1 MKILYVDTEQVWRGG
16 QEQLFTLMLGMKERG
31 YSVCLAA
38 PARSLLLRRASESQ
52 VRTFS
57 FLQRSEWSPMALY
70 RLHRIFR
77 QERFDVVHF
86 NTPVAVLLGGI
97 VSWWKKT
104 PVRVCSRRVNFPLRN
119 RLSPI
124 KYNQV
129 LDGIITVS
137 ESIRGTLIAGGVWP
151 ELVSV
156 VYEGVDVGWVDRLS
170 PSAPV
175 PNVNGLLVG
184 TVAHLSE
191 EKGHSTLLEA
201 VSQLDPRFSDVTF
214 LFIGEGELRDHL
226 ERQVRLMSLE
236 DRVRFTGFRADPE
249 AIMKTLDIFCLPSL
263 SEGLSSAILA
273 AMACRLPVVAT
284 RVGGIPELVA
294 DGVTGFLVPSRNPDE
309 LRQALSQLLSSVQL
323 RRRMGHAGRVRIES
337 SFTLKRKLDETET
350 LYLKLLKSP
359 HLQ

>member
-1 MKILYVDTEQVWRGG
+1 MKILYVDTEQIWRGG
-16 QEQLFTLMLGMKERG
+16 QEQLFTLMLGMKERRH
-31 YSVCLAA
+31 SVCLAA
-38 PARSLLLRRASESQ
+38 PAGSLLRRRASESQ

-57 FLQRSEWSPMALY
+57 FFQRSEWSPMALC
-70 RLHRIFR
+70 RLHKIFG
-77 QERFDVVHF
+77 QEHFDVVHF

-97 VSWWKKT
+97 VSWWRET

-119 RLSPI
+119 RLSLI
-124 KYNQV
+124 KYNRV

-137 ESIRGTLIAGGVWP
+137 ESIRGTLIGGGVWP

-156 VYEGVDVGWVDRLS
+156 IYEGVDVGWIDRLP
-170 PSAPV
+170 PSAAV
-175 PNVNGLLVG
+175 PRINGPLVG

-201 VSQLDPRFSDVTF
+201 VSQIDPRFSDVTF
-214 LFIGEGELRDHL
+214 LFIGEGELREHL

-236 DRVRFTGFRADPE
+236 GRVKFTGFRADPE

-284 RVGGIPELVA
+284 RVGGIPELVV

-309 LRQALSQLLSSVQL
+309 LREALSQLLSSAPL
-323 RRRMGHAGRVRIES
+323 RRRMGSAGRERIES
-337 SFTLKRKLDETET
+337 YFTLKRKLDETET
-350 LYLKLLKSP
+350 LYLQLLK
-359 HLQ
+359 